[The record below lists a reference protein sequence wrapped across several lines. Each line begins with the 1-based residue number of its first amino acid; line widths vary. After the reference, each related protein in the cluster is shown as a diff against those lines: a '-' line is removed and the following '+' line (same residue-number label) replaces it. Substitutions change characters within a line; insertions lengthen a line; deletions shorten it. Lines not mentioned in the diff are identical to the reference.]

1 MKNMEYSTFELPVF
15 ANDANRW
22 LHKET
27 NDLHQKLTSTE
38 AFIDDES
45 SRVEAMRKHIESIRA
60 EIEHTNNLLSAKKR
74 AIHAEQ
80 HLVTISLLERGRIQ
94 KEINRLSSEAD
105 SERNRLKLVQ
115 ENTSKLREDLDIFKT
130 SMNWNQEE
138 LEQWATAAAQKEDDN
153 FALQSYL
160 HSDELRVKELGMTL
174 QRLTLT
180 AAEKR
185 VELDNE
191 ISETNVCQ
199 VELERTAHFFKLRQ
213 AEINRLVAQWRSTVE
228 KMRQIDSEVGKAIR
242 DYNMQS
248 ALKRSMMEELK
259 HSKERVQILDVSLPP
274 EVFYSFFSLHV

>member
-1 MKNMEYSTFELPVF
+1 MTNMEYSTLELPVF
-15 ANDANRW
+15 ANEANRW

-27 NDLHQKLTSTE
+27 NDLLQKLASTA

-45 SRVEAMRKHIESIRA
+45 SRVKVMRKHIESIRA
-60 EIEHTNNLLSAKKR
+60 EIGHTNNLLSAKNR

-80 HLVTISLLERGRIQ
+80 HLVAILLLERGRIQ
-94 KEINRLSSEAD
+94 KEITRLSSEAA
-105 SERNRLKLVQ
+105 SKRNRLKLVQ
-115 ENTSKLREDLDIFKT
+115 ENTSKLREDLDKFKT

-160 HSDELRVKELGMTL
+160 HSDELRVKELEMTL

-180 AAEKR
+180 AAER
-185 VELDNE
+185 RIELDNE
-191 ISETNVCQ
+191 ISETHVCQ

-213 AEINRLVAQWRSTVE
+213 AERNRLVAQWKNTVE
-228 KMRQIDSEVGKAIR
+228 KMRQIDSDVGKATR

-248 ALKRSMMEELK
+248 ALRRSMLEELK
-259 HSKERVQILDVSLPP
+259 HTKERVHILDVSLT
-274 EVFYSFFSLHV
+274 LK